1 MKAKIVFLI
10 ELREAWT
17 ARIGRGALAS
27 FGRLDVALR
36 AINAALDT
44 PVAYEVS
51 VKLALEGPPS
61 PPVSIEV
68 DGKLAKPIAGEQ
80 FFKTVLNSLYA
91 GGQVAGFSIKKQGF
105 MDQILEAKNKGYSL
119 YWLEEN
125 GRNIRGTEIHP
136 PALFILGD
144 HKGFSVQAEKMLR
157 KLKVPRVSLGP
168 LPYFTSHCIIIVLEE
183 LIRRGILDC

>member
-1 MKAKIVFLI
+1 M
-10 ELREAWT
+10 REAWT
-17 ARIGRGALAS
+17 ANVGRGSLAS
-27 FGRLDVALR
+27 YGRLDVALR

-51 VKLALEGPPS
+51 VKLVLEGPPS

-80 FFKTVLNSLYA
+80 FFKKVLNSLYA
-91 GGQVAGFSIKKQGF
+91 GARVAGFSIKKLGF
-105 MDQILEAKNKGYSL
+105 IDQILEAKNKGYSL

-125 GRNIRGTEIHP
+125 GRNIRGTEICP
-136 PALFILGD
+136 PALFMLGD
-144 HKGFSVQAEKMLR
+144 HKGFSIQAEKML
-157 KLKVPRVSLGP
+157 KKMKVPRISLGP
-168 LPYFTSHCIIIVLEE
+168 LPYFTSHCITIVSEE

>member
-1 MKAKIVFLI
+1 MKAKIAFLI

-17 ARIGRGALAS
+17 ANVGRGSLAS
-27 FGRLDVALR
+27 YGRLDVALR

-51 VKLALEGPPS
+51 IKLVLEGPPS

-68 DGKLAKPIAGEQ
+68 DGKLAKPIANEQ
-80 FFKTVLNSLYA
+80 FFKKVLNSLYV
-91 GGQVAGFSIKKQGF
+91 GEQVAGFSIKKVGF
-105 MDQILEAKNKGYSL
+105 ADLILEANNKGYSL
-119 YWLEEN
+119 YWLEET
-125 GRNIRGTEIHP
+125 GRNIREAEIHS
-136 PALFILGD
+136 PALFMLGD

-157 KLKVPRVSLGP
+157 KMKVPRISLGP